1 MAVDGTNFFKRDDR
15 AAFWIMMLLGFILLV
30 YSYAINRVID
40 WLLGFVIVIGCFIF
54 IFRFT
59 HVVAFIRRRSW
70 MMEIE
75 KAERIAFWGMSL
87 TSLVALILA
96 YATMNLFNCNL
107 FLVLIFGLL
116 TKIVALLLRYF

>member
-15 AAFWIMMLLGFILLV
+15 VAFWIMMLLGFILLV
-30 YSYAINRVID
+30 YSYAITRVID
-40 WLLGFVIVIGCFIF
+40 WLLGFVIVIGCFIL
-54 IFRFT
+54 RFT
-59 HVVAFIRRRSW
+59 HVVTFIRRRSW

-116 TKIVALLLRYF
+116 TKIVALPLRYF